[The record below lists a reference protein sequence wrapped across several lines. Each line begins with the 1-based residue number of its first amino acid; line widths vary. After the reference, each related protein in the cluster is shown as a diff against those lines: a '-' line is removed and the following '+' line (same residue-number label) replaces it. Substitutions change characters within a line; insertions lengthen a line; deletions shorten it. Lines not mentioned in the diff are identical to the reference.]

1 MIGWELFL
9 RLNYLVGIALFLIGL
24 HTMLTHANL
33 IKKVMGMNI
42 METGIFLFL
51 VSIGYA
57 HGSLS
62 PIIRPGEPDQVIVY
76 TNPLLAAIVLTGIVI
91 AVSTTAYALS
101 IIVRLYE
108 RCGTLDVDRL
118 EKLRS

>member
-1 MIGWELFL
+1 MEISLGLFL
-9 RLNYLVGIALFLIGL
+9 RLNYLVAITLFLIGL
-24 HTMLTHANL
+24 HTMLTHSNL

-57 HGSLS
+57 RQSLA
-62 PIIRPGEPDQVIVY
+62 PIVDQGDGVIY
-76 TNPLLAAIVLTGIVI
+76 ANPLVSAIVLTGIVI
-91 AVSTTAYALS
+91 AVSTTAYTLS
-101 IIVRLYE
+101 MIVKLYE

-118 EKLRS
+118 ERLRT

>member
-1 MIGWELFL
+1 VLSLDLFL
-9 RLNYLVGIALFLIGL
+9 RLNYLASIMLFLIGL

-57 HGSLS
+57 HGTLS
-62 PIIRPGEPDQVIVY
+62 PIIRQSGPEQGLIY

-101 IIVRLYE
+101 IIIKLYE
-108 RCGTLDVDRL
+108 QCGTLDVDRL

>member
-1 MIGWELFL
+1 
-9 RLNYLVGIALFLIGL
+9 
-24 HTMLTHANL
+24 MLTHANL

-42 METGIFLFL
+42 METGIFLFM

-57 HGSLS
+57 RGTLS
-62 PIIRPGEPDQVIVY
+62 PIMRPGGGVQGLTY
-76 TNPLLAAIVLTGIVI
+76 TNPLLAATVLTGIVI

-101 IIVRLYE
+101 LIVKLYE
-108 RCGTLDVDRL
+108 QCGTLDADRL

>member
-1 MIGWELFL
+1 MISVELFL
-9 RLNYLVGIALFLIGL
+9 RLNYLAGIMLFLIGL

-42 METGIFLFL
+42 METGIFLFM

-57 HGSLS
+57 HGTLS
-62 PIIRPGEPDQVIVY
+62 PIIRRGGPVQGLTY
-76 TNPLLAAIVLTGIVI
+76 TNPLLAATVLTGIVI

-101 IIVRLYE
+101 LIVKLYE
-108 RCGTLDVDRL
+108 QCGTLDVDRL